1 MSVRSQEAEA
11 MSKPRIIEPRIET
24 PPPGSHSQMMSTR
37 LPESIVLEQ
46 VQRLKII
53 SGVAAGLWAYGMVM
67 DGIVRPA
74 TVGAAIPPANIVI
87 EIASILLAGL
97 MFAYIR
103 YWRGTPEQKLNG
115 GLVFI
120 VANAVAVALLTTWD
134 HAVSQQSLGLL
145 SWNTVTILVSA
156 MIVPA
161 SPGKM
166 LVASLIA
173 ATTDPLAV
181 WVAHLRGLPTPGVVE
196 TLVLFMPNYAC
207 AAVATLPATVLQRLG
222 RRLRQ
227 AQELGS
233 YHLIE
238 LLGRGG
244 MGEVWRARHRLL
256 AREAA
261 VKLVRPELLGARV
274 EAEAHEMLV
283 RFERE
288 AQATAALTSPHTIRV
303 FDFGIT
309 SD

>member
-1 MSVRSQEAEA
+1 

-120 VANAVAVALLTTWD
+120 VANAVAVALLNTWD

-181 WVAHLRGLPTPGVVE
+181 WLAHLRGLPTPDVVE
-196 TLVLFMPNYAC
+196 KEVRRRYAVSIVGRSKDLGHRFYAISLERKIRHPGVLAVC
-207 AAVATLPATVLQRLG
+207 DAARKHIFA
-222 RRLRQ
+222 
-227 AQELGS
+227 
-233 YHLIE
+233 
-238 LLGRGG
+238 
-244 MGEVWRARHRLL
+244 
-256 AREAA
+256 
-261 VKLVRPELLGARV
+261 
-274 EAEAHEMLV
+274 
-283 RFERE
+283 
-288 AQATAALTSPHTIRV
+288 
-303 FDFGIT
+303 
-309 SD
+309 